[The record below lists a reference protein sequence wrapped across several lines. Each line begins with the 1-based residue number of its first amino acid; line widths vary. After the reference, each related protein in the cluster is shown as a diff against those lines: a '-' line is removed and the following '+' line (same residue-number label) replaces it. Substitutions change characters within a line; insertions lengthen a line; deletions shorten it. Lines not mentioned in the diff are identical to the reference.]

1 MKNTQNLTNEMLE
14 EASNEMILSASGWR
28 GLFNIE
34 KSEESPEKRLDPSY
48 EILTAIAT
56 KVFLTFLKSNYPSV
70 KKVVLARDGRPT
82 GEAIEK
88 IAFFTLEDGK
98 DDFEIEVLGIAPI
111 PETMSFARDED
122 AAFFYVSASHN
133 PIGYNGFK
141 FGLGREGVFSSDK
154 AKPLIQSFK
163 EAIKTAPVSLYM
175 EMVQKAKAVEVESR
189 LYKKASFSSYFDN
202 VMEVVSLA
210 SSKAE
215 ALSFFKCCRKEVSA
229 LQKESPIYV
238 VCDFNGSARAA
249 SIDRSFFKK
258 LGIEFL
264 SFNDVAGKIVHG
276 IIPEGENLSSVC
288 RMLEALYE
296 IKGGRGIFLGYMP
309 DCDGDRGNVVYID
322 GGVAKILK
330 SQQVFALAVVAEVLH
345 AKLDGKDDL
354 AVVANGPTS
363 MLLDEL
369 SSLLSFKLVRAEV
382 GEANV
387 VALANEM
394 SEQGFVARVL
404 GEGSNGG
411 CIIPPSLVRD
421 PMNTLFAL
429 LKFFLVK
436 CDGLSLFNH
445 WLKARNEK
453 VCEHFSF
460 SDIVA
465 SLPCY
470 STTPV
475 ASERAILRCKIED
488 YKVFRRAF
496 QKVFLSEWQGKCE
509 DLKKSYGI
517 LSYRAFGYVGKETFE
532 LTDDFSLTDRGGFK
546 IIFYGENDE
555 RKAFIWMRASGTEP
569 VFRIMADV
577 KDAGEDDEIAFVE
590 WEKKMILASLAS
602 ISK

>member
-1 MKNTQNLTNEMLE
+1 MKDSQNLTNEMLE
-14 EASNEMILSASGWR
+14 LASNEMILSASGWR

-34 KSEESPEKRLDPSY
+34 KSEESSEKCLDPSY
-48 EILTAIAT
+48 EILTVIAT
-56 KVFLTFLKSNYPSV
+56 KVFLSFLKSNYPNT
-70 KKVVLARDGRPT
+70 KKIILARDGRPT
-82 GEAIEK
+82 GENIEK
-88 IAFFTLEDGK
+88 IAFFTLQDDK
-98 DDFEIEVLGIAPI
+98 NDFETQVLGIAPI
-111 PETMSFARDED
+111 PETMSFARDEN
-122 AAFFYVSASHN
+122 AAFFYISASHN

-141 FGLGREGVFSSDK
+141 FGIGSEGVLPSNE
-154 AKPLIQSFK
+154 AKLLIQSFK
-163 EAIKTAPVSLYM
+163 ETIKNCSIPLYM
-175 EMVQKAKAVEVESR
+175 DIAQKAKRMENIENDE
-189 LYKKASFSSYFDN
+189 YKKASLSAYFN
-202 VMEVVSLA
+202 NTMEIVSA
-210 SSKAE
+210 SSSKTE
-215 ALSFFKCCRKEVSA
+215 AMSFFESCKKESTN
-229 LQKESPIYV
+229 LQKETPIYI

-249 SIDRSFFKK
+249 SIDRSFFEN
-258 LGIEFL
+258 LNIEFL
-264 SFNDVAGKIVHG
+264 PFHDVAGKIAHG
-276 IIPEGENLSSVC
+276 IIPEGENLSSAC
-288 RMLEALYE
+288 KMLEALYE

-322 GGVAKILK
+322 GKVAKILK

-345 AKLDGKDDL
+345 AKLDGKNDL

-369 SSLLSFKLVRAEV
+369 SSLLSFKLVRSEV

-394 SEQGFVARVL
+394 SEQGFVARIL

-421 PMNTLFAL
+421 PLNTLFAL

-436 CDGLSLFNH
+436 YDGLSLFNH

-453 VCEHFSF
+453 VCERFSF

-465 SLPCY
+465 SLPYY

-488 YKVFRRAF
+488 YKAFRTAF

-517 LSYRAFGYVGKETFE
+517 LSYRAFGYVGKETVE

-590 WEKKMILASLAS
+590 WEKNMILSSLS
-602 ISK
+602 TL

>member
-1 MKNTQNLTNEMLE
+1 MNDSQNLTNEMLE
-14 EASNEMILSASGWR
+14 LASNGMILSASGWR

-34 KSEESPEKRLDPSY
+34 KSEESSEKCLDPSY
-48 EILTAIAT
+48 EILTVIAT
-56 KVFLTFLKSNYPSV
+56 KVFLSFLKSNYPNT
-70 KKVVLARDGRPT
+70 KKIILARDGRPT
-82 GEAIEK
+82 GENIEK
-88 IAFFTLEDGK
+88 IAFFTLQDDK
-98 DDFEIEVLGIAPI
+98 NDFETQVLGIAPI
-111 PETMSFARDED
+111 PETMSFARDEN
-122 AAFFYVSASHN
+122 AAFFYISASHN

-141 FGLGREGVFSSDK
+141 FGIGSEGVLPSNE
-154 AKPLIQSFK
+154 AKLLIQSFK
-163 EAIKTAPVSLYM
+163 ETIKKCSILLYM
-175 EMVQKAKAVEVESR
+175 DIAQKAKRMENIENDE
-189 LYKKASFSSYFDN
+189 YKKASLSAYFN
-202 VMEVVSLA
+202 NTMEIVFA
-210 SSKAE
+210 SSSKTE
-215 ALSFFKCCRKEVSA
+215 VMSFFESCKKESTN

-249 SIDRSFFKK
+249 SIDRRFFEE
-258 LGIEFL
+258 LGVEFL
-264 SFNDVAGKIVHG
+264 PFNDVAGKIAHG

-322 GGVAKILK
+322 GKVAKILK

-369 SSLLSFKLVRAEV
+369 SSLLSFKLVRSEV

-436 CDGLSLFNH
+436 YDGLSLFNH

-488 YKVFRRAF
+488 YKAFRTAF
-496 QKVFLSEWQGKCE
+496 QKVFLSEWQGMCE
-509 DLKKSYGI
+509 DLRKSYGI
-517 LSYRAFGYVGKETFE
+517 LSYRAFGYVGKETVE

-590 WEKKMILASLAS
+590 WEKKMILASLS
-602 ISK
+602 TL

>member
-1 MKNTQNLTNEMLE
+1 MNDSQNLTNEMLE
-14 EASNEMILSASGWR
+14 EASNEMILSPSGWR

-34 KSEESPEKRLDPSY
+34 NSEESSSEYLAPSY
-48 EILTAIAT
+48 EVLTAIAA
-56 KVFLTFLKSNYPSV
+56 KVFLSFLKSHYPNV
-70 KKVVLARDGRPT
+70 KKIVLARDGRPT
-82 GEAIEK
+82 GKAIEET
-88 IAFFTLEDGK
+88 AFHALK
-98 DDFEIEVLGIAPI
+98 DASIKTVVLGIAPI

-122 AAFFYVSASHN
+122 AAFFYISASHN

-141 FGLGREGVFSSDK
+141 FGIGSEGVLPSNE
-154 AKPLIQSFK
+154 AKLLIQSFK
-163 EAIKTAPVSLYM
+163 ETIKNCSIPLYM
-175 EMVQKAKAVEVESR
+175 DIAQKAKRMENIENDE
-189 LYKKASFSSYFDN
+189 YKKASLSAYFN
-202 VMEVVSLA
+202 NTMEIVSA
-210 SSKAE
+210 SSSKAE
-215 ALSFFKCCRKEVSA
+215 ALNFFECCKKEASA

-249 SIDRSFFKK
+249 SIDRSFFEK
-258 LGIEFL
+258 LGVEFL
-264 SFNDVAGKIVHG
+264 PFNDVAGEIVHG
-276 IIPEGENLSSVC
+276 IIPEGENLSSAC
-288 RMLEALYE
+288 KMLEALYE

-369 SSLLSFKLVRAEV
+369 SSLLSFKLVRSEV

-394 SEQGFVARVL
+394 SDEGYVTRVL

-436 CDGLSLFNH
+436 YDGLSLFNH

-488 YKVFRRAF
+488 YKAFRTAF

-509 DLKKSYGI
+509 DLRKSYGI
-517 LSYRAFGYVGKETFE
+517 LSYRAFGYVGKETVE

-546 IIFYGENDE
+546 VIFYGENDE

-602 ISK
+602 V

>member
-1 MKNTQNLTNEMLE
+1 MKNAQIIVSEILE
-14 EASNEMILSASGWR
+14 KTANEMILSPSGWR
-28 GLFNIE
+28 GLFSIE
-34 KSEESPEKRLDPSY
+34 NSEESSSEYLAPSY
-48 EILTAIAT
+48 EVLTAIAA
-56 KVFLTFLKSNYPSV
+56 KVFLSFLKSHYPNV
-70 KKVVLARDGRPT
+70 KKIVLARDGRPT
-82 GEAIEK
+82 GKAIEET
-88 IAFFTLEDGK
+88 AFHALK
-98 DDFEIEVLGIAPI
+98 DASIKTVVLGIAPI

-122 AAFFYVSASHN
+122 AAFFYISASHN

-141 FGLGREGVFSSDK
+141 FGIGSEGVLPSNE
-154 AKPLIQSFK
+154 AGLLIQSFK
-163 EAIKTAPVSLYM
+163 EAIKTPPASLFDDVM
-175 EMVQKAKAVEVESR
+175 EEEAEVKSR
-189 LYKKASFSSYFDN
+189 LYKKVSFSSYFDN
-202 VMEVVSLA
+202 AMQVVSLA

-249 SIDRSFFKK
+249 SIDRRFFKK

-264 SFNDVAGKIVHG
+264 PFHDVAGKIAHG

-369 SSLLSFKLVRAEV
+369 SSLLSFKLVRSEV

-394 SEQGFVARVL
+394 TGEGFVTRVL

-436 CDGLSLFNH
+436 YDGLSLFNH

-488 YKVFRRAF
+488 YKAFRTAF

-517 LSYRAFGYVGKETFE
+517 LSYRAFGYVGKETVE
-532 LTDDFSLTDRGGFK
+532 LTYDFSLTDRGGFK

-590 WEKKMILASLAS
+590 WEKKMILSSLAS
-602 ISK
+602 V

>member
-1 MKNTQNLTNEMLE
+1 MKNAQIIVSEILE
-14 EASNEMILSASGWR
+14 KTVNEMILSPSGWR

-34 KSEESPEKRLDPSY
+34 NSEESSSEYLAPSY
-48 EILTAIAT
+48 EVLTAIAA
-56 KVFLTFLKSNYPSV
+56 KVFLSFLKSHYPNV
-70 KKVVLARDGRPT
+70 KKIVLARDGRPT
-82 GEAIEK
+82 GKAIEET
-88 IAFFTLEDGK
+88 AFHALK
-98 DDFEIEVLGIAPI
+98 DASIKTVVLGIAPI

-122 AAFFYVSASHN
+122 AAFFYISASHN

-141 FGLGREGVFSSDK
+141 FGIGSEGVLPSNE
-154 AKPLIQSFK
+154 AKLLIQSFK
-163 EAIKTAPVSLYM
+163 EAIKMPPTSLFDDVM
-175 EMVQKAKAVEVESR
+175 EEEAEVKSR
-189 LYKKASFSSYFDN
+189 LYKKVSFSSYFDN
-202 VMEVVSLA
+202 AMQVVSLA

-215 ALSFFKCCRKEVSA
+215 ALNFFECCKKEVSA
-229 LQKESPIYV
+229 LHKESPIYV

-249 SIDRSFFKK
+249 SIDRRFFEK
-258 LGIEFL
+258 LGVEFL
-264 SFNDVAGKIVHG
+264 PFNDVAGKIVHG

-322 GGVAKILK
+322 GVVAKILK

-369 SSLLSFKLVRAEV
+369 SSLLSFKLVRSEV

-394 SEQGFVARVL
+394 SEQGFVTRVL

-436 CDGLSLFNH
+436 YDGLSLFNH

-488 YKVFRRAF
+488 YKAFRTAF

-517 LSYRAFGYVGKETFE
+517 LSYRAFGYVGKETVE

-590 WEKKMILASLAS
+590 WEKKMILSSLAS
-602 ISK
+602 V

>member
-1 MKNTQNLTNEMLE
+1 MNDSQNLTNEMLE
-14 EASNEMILSASGWR
+14 LASNEMILSASGWR
-28 GLFNIE
+28 GLFNAE
-34 KSEESPEKRLDPSY
+34 DSEESSSECLAPSY
-48 EILTAIAT
+48 EVLTAIAA
-56 KVFLTFLKSNYPSV
+56 KVFLSFLKSHYPNV
-70 KKVVLARDGRPT
+70 KKIVLARDGRPT
-82 GEAIEK
+82 GENIEK
-88 IAFFTLEDGK
+88 IAFFSLQDDK
-98 DDFEIEVLGIAPI
+98 NDFETQVLGIAPI
-111 PETMSFARDED
+111 PETMSFARDEN
-122 AAFFYVSASHN
+122 AAFFYISASHN

-141 FGLGREGVFSSDK
+141 FGIGSEGVLPSNE
-154 AKPLIQSFK
+154 AKLLIQSFK
-163 EAIKTAPVSLYM
+163 ETIKKCSIPLYM
-175 EMVQKAKAVEVESR
+175 DIAQKAKRMENIENDE
-189 LYKKASFSSYFDN
+189 YKKASLSAYFN
-202 VMEVVSLA
+202 NTMEIVSA
-210 SSKAE
+210 SSSKTE
-215 ALSFFKCCRKEVSA
+215 AMSFFESCKKESTN
-229 LQKESPIYV
+229 LQKETPIYV

-249 SIDRSFFKK
+249 SIDRHFFEK
-258 LGIEFL
+258 LGVEFL
-264 SFNDVAGKIVHG
+264 PFNDVAGKIVHG
-276 IIPEGENLSSVC
+276 IIPEGENLSSAC
-288 RMLEALYE
+288 KMLEALYE

-322 GGVAKILK
+322 GGVARILK

-369 SSLLSFKLVRAEV
+369 SSLLSFKLVRSEV

-436 CDGLSLFNH
+436 YDGLSLFNH

-488 YKVFRRAF
+488 YKAFRTAF
-496 QKVFLSEWQGKCE
+496 QKVFLSEWQGMCE

-517 LSYRAFGYVGKETFE
+517 LSYKAFGYVGKETVE

-546 IIFYGENDE
+546 VIFYGENDE

-577 KDAGEDDEIAFVE
+577 KYAGEDDEIVFVE
-590 WEKKMILASLAS
+590 WEKKMILASLS
-602 ISK
+602 TL

>member
-1 MKNTQNLTNEMLE
+1 MKDSQNLTNEMLE
-14 EASNEMILSASGWR
+14 LASNEMILSASGWR

-34 KSEESPEKRLDPSY
+34 KSEESSSEYLAPSY
-48 EILTAIAT
+48 EVLTAIAA
-56 KVFLTFLKSNYPSV
+56 KVFLSFLKSHYPNI
-70 KKVVLARDGRPT
+70 KKIILARDGRPT
-82 GEAIEK
+82 GETIEK
-88 IAFFTLEDGK
+88 IAFFILK
-98 DDFEIEVLGIAPI
+98 DSEFKTQVLGIAPI

-122 AAFFYVSASHN
+122 AAFFYISASHN

-141 FGLGREGVFSSDK
+141 FGIGSEGVLPSNE
-154 AKPLIQSFK
+154 AKLLIQSFK
-163 EAIKTAPVSLYM
+163 EAIKNCSIPLYM
-175 EMVQKAKAVEVESR
+175 DIAQKAKRMENIENDE
-189 LYKKASFSSYFDN
+189 YKKASLSAYFN
-202 VMEVVSLA
+202 NTMEIVSA
-210 SSKAE
+210 SSSKAE
-215 ALSFFKCCRKEVSA
+215 AMSFFESCKKESTN
-229 LQKESPIYV
+229 LHKESPIYV

-249 SIDRSFFKK
+249 SIDRRFFEE
-258 LGIEFL
+258 LGVEFL
-264 SFNDVAGKIVHG
+264 PFNDVAGKIVHG
-276 IIPEGENLSSVC
+276 IIPEGENLSSAC
-288 RMLEALYE
+288 KMLEALYE

-369 SSLLSFKLVRAEV
+369 SSLLSFKLVRSEV

-394 SEQGFVARVL
+394 SEQGFVTRVL

-436 CDGLSLFNH
+436 YDGLSLFNH

-488 YKVFRRAF
+488 YKVFRTAF

-509 DLKKSYGI
+509 DLRKSYGI
-517 LSYRAFGYVGKETFE
+517 LSYRAFGYVGKETVE

-546 IIFYGENDE
+546 VIFYGENDE

-602 ISK
+602 V

>member
-1 MKNTQNLTNEMLE
+1 MKNAQIIVSEILE
-14 EASNEMILSASGWR
+14 KTANEMILSPSGWR

-34 KSEESPEKRLDPSY
+34 NSEESSSEYLAPSY
-48 EILTAIAT
+48 EVLTAIAA
-56 KVFLTFLKSNYPSV
+56 KIFLSFLKSHYPNV
-70 KKVVLARDGRPT
+70 KKIVLARDGRPT
-82 GEAIEK
+82 GKAIEET
-88 IAFFTLEDGK
+88 AFHALK
-98 DDFEIEVLGIAPI
+98 DASIKTVVLGIAPI

-122 AAFFYVSASHN
+122 AAFFYISASHN

-141 FGLGREGVFSSDK
+141 FGIGSEGVLPSNE
-154 AKPLIQSFK
+154 AGLLIQSFK
-163 EAIKTAPVSLYM
+163 EVIKMPPTSLFDDVM
-175 EMVQKAKAVEVESR
+175 EEEAEVKSR
-189 LYKKASFSSYFDN
+189 LYKKVSFSSYFDN
-202 VMEVVSLA
+202 AMQVVSLA

-249 SIDRSFFKK
+249 SIDRSFFEK
-258 LGIEFL
+258 LGVEFL
-264 SFNDVAGKIVHG
+264 PFNDVAGKIVHG
-276 IIPEGENLSSVC
+276 IIPEGENLSSAC
-288 RMLEALYE
+288 KMLEALYE

-322 GGVAKILK
+322 GVVAKILK

-369 SSLLSFKLVRAEV
+369 SSLLSFKLVRSEV

-387 VALANEM
+387 VALASEM
-394 SEQGFVARVL
+394 SEQGFVTRVL

-436 CDGLSLFNH
+436 YDGLSLFNH

-488 YKVFRRAF
+488 YKAFRTAF

-517 LSYRAFGYVGKETFE
+517 VSYRAFGYVGKETVE

-590 WEKKMILASLAS
+590 WEKKMILSSLAS
-602 ISK
+602 V

>member
-1 MKNTQNLTNEMLE
+1 MNDSQNLTNEMLE
-14 EASNEMILSASGWR
+14 KTVNEMILSASGWR
-28 GLFNIE
+28 GLFNAE
-34 KSEESPEKRLDPSY
+34 DSEESSSKCLAPSY
-48 EILTAIAT
+48 EVLTAIAA
-56 KVFLTFLKSNYPSV
+56 KVFLSFLKSHYPNV
-70 KKVVLARDGRPT
+70 KKIVLARDGRPT
-82 GEAIEK
+82 GENIEK
-88 IAFFTLEDGK
+88 IAFFTLQDDK
-98 DDFEIEVLGIAPI
+98 NDFETQVLGIAPI
-111 PETMSFARDED
+111 PETMSFARDEN
-122 AAFFYVSASHN
+122 AAFFYISASHN

-141 FGLGREGVFSSDK
+141 FGIGSEGVLPSNE
-154 AKPLIQSFK
+154 AKLLIQSFK
-163 EAIKTAPVSLYM
+163 ETIKKCSIPLYM
-175 EMVQKAKAVEVESR
+175 DIAQKAKRMENVENDE
-189 LYKKASFSSYFDN
+189 YKKASLSAYFN
-202 VMEVVSLA
+202 NTMEIVSA
-210 SSKAE
+210 SSSKTE

-249 SIDRSFFKK
+249 SIDRRFFEE
-258 LGIEFL
+258 LGVEFL
-264 SFNDVAGKIVHG
+264 PFNDVAGKIVHG
-276 IIPEGENLSSVC
+276 IIPEGDNLSSAC
-288 RMLEALYE
+288 KMLEALYE

-369 SSLLSFKLVRAEV
+369 SSLLSFKLVRSEV

-394 SEQGFVARVL
+394 SEEGFVARVL

-436 CDGLSLFNH
+436 YDGLSLFNH
-445 WLKARNEK
+445 WLKARNEN

-488 YKVFRRAF
+488 YKAFRTAF
-496 QKVFLSEWQGKCE
+496 QKVFLSEWQGMCE

-517 LSYRAFGYVGKETFE
+517 VSYRAFGYVGKETVE

-590 WEKKMILASLAS
+590 WEKKMILASLA
-602 ISK
+602 

>member
-1 MKNTQNLTNEMLE
+1 MNDSQNLTNEMLE
-14 EASNEMILSASGWR
+14 KTSNEMILSASGWR

-34 KSEESPEKRLDPSY
+34 KSEESSEKRLDPSY

-56 KVFLTFLKSNYPSV
+56 KVFLSFLKSNYPNT
-70 KKVVLARDGRPT
+70 KKIILARDGRPT
-82 GEAIEK
+82 GENIEK
-88 IAFFTLEDGK
+88 IAFFTLQDDK
-98 DDFEIEVLGIAPI
+98 NDFETQVLGIAPI
-111 PETMSFARDED
+111 PETMSFARDEN
-122 AAFFYVSASHN
+122 AAFFYISASHN

-141 FGLGREGVFSSDK
+141 FGIGSEGVLPSNE
-154 AKPLIQSFK
+154 AKLLIQSFK
-163 EAIKTAPVSLYM
+163 ETIKNCSIPLYM
-175 EMVQKAKAVEVESR
+175 DIAQKAKRMENIENDE
-189 LYKKASFSSYFDN
+189 YKKASLSAYFN
-202 VMEVVSLA
+202 NTMEIVSA
-210 SSKAE
+210 SSSKAE
-215 ALSFFKCCRKEVSA
+215 ALSFFSCCKKEVSA

-249 SIDRSFFKK
+249 SIDRSFFEK
-258 LGIEFL
+258 LGVEFL
-264 SFNDVAGKIVHG
+264 PFNDVAGKIVHG
-276 IIPEGENLSSVC
+276 IIPEGENLSSAC
-288 RMLEALYE
+288 KMLEALYE

-345 AKLDGKDDL
+345 AKLDGKDNL

-369 SSLLSFKLVRAEV
+369 SSLLSFKLVRSEV

-394 SEQGFVARVL
+394 SEEGFVTRVL

-436 CDGLSLFNH
+436 YDGLSLFNH

-488 YKVFRRAF
+488 YKAFRTAF
-496 QKVFLSEWQGKCE
+496 QKVFLSEWQGMCE

-517 LSYRAFGYVGKETFE
+517 LSYRAFGYVGKETVE

-590 WEKKMILASLAS
+590 WEKKMILSSLS
-602 ISK
+602 TL

>member
-1 MKNTQNLTNEMLE
+1 MKNSQNLTNEMLE

-34 KSEESPEKRLDPSY
+34 KSEESPEKRLAPSY
-48 EILTAIAT
+48 EVLTAIAA
-56 KVFLTFLKSNYPSV
+56 KVFLSFLKSHYPNV
-70 KKVVLARDGRPT
+70 KKIVLARDGRPT
-82 GEAIEK
+82 GKAIEET
-88 IAFFTLEDGK
+88 AFHALK
-98 DDFEIEVLGIAPI
+98 DASIKTESLGIAPI
-111 PETMSFARDED
+111 PETMSFARDEN
-122 AAFFYVSASHN
+122 AAFFYISASHN

-141 FGLGREGVFSSDK
+141 FGIGSEGVLPSNE
-154 AKPLIQSFK
+154 AKLLIQSFK
-163 EAIKTAPVSLYM
+163 ETIKTAPVSLYM
-175 EMVQKAKAVEVESR
+175 EMVQKAKAVEVESHS
-189 LYKKASFSSYFDN
+189 YKRASFSSYFDN
-202 VMEVVSLA
+202 AMEVVSLA

-215 ALSFFKCCRKEVSA
+215 ALNFFECCKKEASA

-264 SFNDVAGKIVHG
+264 PFHDVAGKIAHG

-369 SSLLSFKLVRAEV
+369 SSLLSFKLVRSEV

-394 SEQGFVARVL
+394 SEEGFVTRVL

-436 CDGLSLFNH
+436 YDGLSLFNH

-453 VCEHFSF
+453 VCERFSF

-488 YKVFRRAF
+488 YKAFRTAF
-496 QKVFLSEWQGKCE
+496 QKVFLSEWQGMCE

-517 LSYRAFGYVGKETFE
+517 LSYRAFGYVGKETVE

-577 KDAGEDDEIAFVE
+577 KDAGEDYEIAFVE

-602 ISK
+602 V